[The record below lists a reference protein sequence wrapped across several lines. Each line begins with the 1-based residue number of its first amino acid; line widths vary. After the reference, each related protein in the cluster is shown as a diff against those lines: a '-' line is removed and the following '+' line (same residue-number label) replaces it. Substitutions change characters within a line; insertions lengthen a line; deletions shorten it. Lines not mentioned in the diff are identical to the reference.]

1 MIRSNDIEDTYKGGA
16 FLRQW
21 SVNDSGQAVCAV
33 DAQPTAN
40 PTKVEPVTETEPAL
54 DGEGNDTGK
63 TVEVDK
69 TSEAQAA
76 SNAAYQATLDA
87 TTASNAKIR
96 TALAA
101 VDGLEAAK
109 RVAEPDAEV
118 PKTVTE
124 TDIDGNETE
133 RPFKAWAEYDVA
145 QATIAG
151 ASDATNN
158 WALVRSMG
166 VQTETLPKTETS
178 TEPIL
183 DEEGND
189 SGETRE
195 VVTVVEGET
204 IPNPDYAAWKA
215 AWDAVDADLN

>member
-1 MIRSNDIEDTYKGGA
+1 MIRANDIEDTYKGGA

-21 SVNDSGQAVCAV
+21 SVDSSGQCVCAV
-33 DAQPTAN
+33 DAHSTSN
-40 PTKVEPVTETEPAL
+40 PTTVEVTVDE
-54 DGEGNDTGK
+54 DGNDT
-63 TVEVDK
+63 TAE
-69 TSEAQAA
+69 TQAA
-76 SNAAYQATLDA
+76 SNVAYQSTLDA

-101 VDGLEAAK
+101 VNGLEAAK
-109 RVAEPDAEV
+109 QVPEPDGEI

-124 TDIDGNETE
+124 TDIDGVETE
-133 RPFKAWAEYDVA
+133 RPYKAWAEYDVA
-145 QATIAG
+145 QVTIAA
-151 ASDATNN
+151 ASDAINN

-166 VQTETLPKTETS
+166 VQTETLPKTETT

-183 DEEGND
+183 DEDGTD

-195 VVTVVEGET
+195 VITVVKGET
-204 IPNPDYAAWKA
+204 ITNPDYADWKA